1 MSEYDTWKMSDPADD
16 LPDPPEVTKDRA
28 ESLAEC
34 VINHMEERKLI
45 MRLVEYYGDNEA
57 QYQQD
62 WADYEQQFE
71 EVS

>member
-1 MSEYDTWKMSDPADD
+1 
-16 LPDPPEVTKDRA
+16 
-28 ESLAEC
+28 
-34 VINHMEERKLI
+34 

>member
-1 MSEYDTWKMSDPADD
+1 MSSYDTWKMSAPADD
-16 LPDPPEVTKDRA
+16 LPDPPEVTEKRA

-34 VINHMEERKLI
+34 VINHMGEKELI
-45 MRLVEYYGDNEA
+45 QRLKEYYECNGA